1 MTVIP
6 YADAEEYLG
15 ATGPTHVGV
24 LVQDGASI
32 EAAMAQVQQVIT
44 PFPGVIVYHYDNYFD
59 PLADM
64 VHRLELLLDG
74 LLMLAVI
81 IGALGMVN
89 ATVVN
94 VAERRREIGL
104 LRAVGATRAQVRR
117 SVVAEAAL
125 SGLIAALAAGGL
137 GLLMLVVWVALILP
151 NGTASVGVRSDWTTV
166 QIVVL
171 PALRD
176 LLLAWA
182 VALIGGPLVAGLAAY
197 LPARTAAG
205 MSVVEATRYE

>member
-1 MTVIP
+1 
-6 YADAEEYLG
+6 
-15 ATGPTHVGV
+15 
-24 LVQDGASI
+24 
-32 EAAMAQVQQVIT
+32 
-44 PFPGVIVYHYDNYFD
+44 
-59 PLADM
+59 
-64 VHRLELLLDG
+64 
-74 LLMLAVI
+74 
-81 IGALGMVN
+81 
-89 ATVVN
+89 
-94 VAERRREIGL
+94 
-104 LRAVGATRAQVRR
+104 
-117 SVVAEAAL
+117 
-125 SGLIAALAAGGL
+125 
-137 GLLMLVVWVALILP
+137 MLVVWVALILP